1 MVGLDQDRLGGG
13 LAVVDRHVGAVVDAA
28 DDGGGRGGHLTNLG
42 REGALAKVGTLV
54 RVSKVDAVADH
65 IRVGAL
71 PPEQKSGKVTLV
83 VVQPGKSI
91 GRCDPGNGDQRLEK

>member
-28 DDGGGRGGHLTNLG
+28 DDGGGGGGHLANLG
-42 REGALAKVGTLV
+42 SEGALAKVGTLV

-71 PPEQKSGKVTLV
+71 PPEQKSEKVTLV

>member
-1 MVGLDQDRLGGG
+1 MVRLHEDGLAGCF
-13 LAVVDRHVGAVVDAA
+13 AVVDRHVGAVVDAA
-28 DDGGGRGGHLTNLG
+28 DDGGGGGGHLANLG

-91 GRCDPGNGDQRLEK
+91 SRRDPGNGDQ